1 MAETM
6 CFVMGMLKRVAH
18 RTSLLGVRRG
28 WCMDEGYICGGITA
42 EGVNEDINKLQSV
55 RRLRGCGRRPRCRVG
70 WLLGDEGEHEFIQ
83 PLFRH
88 TNENLSSRLVT
99 IKIM

>member
-1 MAETM
+1 
-6 CFVMGMLKRVAH
+6 
-18 RTSLLGVRRG
+18 
-28 WCMDEGYICGGITA
+28 MDEGYICGGITA